1 MTGKM
6 QTRKK
11 GNAQGID
18 VSRYQG
24 NIDWKAVKAE
34 GISFAFIKASQGQ
47 RYVDPTFITNAKG
60 VRAAGILLGAYH
72 FVDAINVEAARA
84 EARHFAEVLKQV
96 GGGTALDLPPVMDYE
111 NNPGNLSK
119 TLISAVA
126 LAFLL
131 ELERLTGRKPIIYTG
146 NAFATNFN
154 ASLGGYKLWIAR
166 YSDTRVPSDT
176 VTWKRW
182 DIWQYSDSGKVAGIK
197 GNVDMNEFDGTTDEL
212 RRRFGA
218 AMPVQETESVTSGTF
233 RVNGKEAGKVLLY
246 GSKTY
251 VPLRSLANA
260 LGLSYRWDNTR
271 KEAYLNGTKLQTVQ
285 LVEDTTYVQLKPI
298 AEAYGGIVSW
308 DSKNKIASLKT
319 KGEK

>member
-1 MTGKM
+1 M
-6 QTRKK
+6 QQRNSR
-11 GNAQGID
+11 NAQGID

-24 NIDWKAVKAE
+24 KIDWKMVKAD

-47 RYVDPTFITNAKG
+47 RYVDPTFITNAKEAKKAG
-60 VRAAGILLGAYH
+60 VLLGAYH
-72 FVDAINVEAARA
+72 FLDATSVEAAKA
-84 EARHFAEVLKQV
+84 EARHFAEVLEQI
-96 GGGTALDLPPVMDYE
+96 GGAKALDLPAVMDYE

-146 NAFATNFN
+146 NAFAANFN

-182 DIWQYSDSGKVAGIK
+182 DIWQYSDSGKVTGIK
-197 GNVDMNEFDGTTDEL
+197 GNVDMNEYDGTADEL
-212 RRRFGA
+212 RKRFGA
-218 AMPVQETESVTSGTF
+218 VVPAQETESASGMF
-233 RVNGKEAGKVLLY
+233 RVNGKEAGKALLY
-246 GSKTY
+246 GSRTY

-260 LGLSYRWDNTR
+260 LGLSYRWDNAR
-271 KEAYLNGTKLQTVQ
+271 KEAYLNGVKLQTVQ
-285 LVEDTTYVQLKPI
+285 LVKDTAYVQLKPI
-298 AEAYGGIVSW
+298 AEAYGGVVSW
-308 DSKNKIASLKT
+308 DSKSKIASLKT
-319 KGEK
+319 KGKK

>member
-1 MTGKM
+1 M
-6 QTRKK
+6 QARKK

-24 NIDWKAVKAE
+24 KIDWKAVKAD

-47 RYVDPTFITNAKG
+47 LYVDPTFITNAKG
-60 VRAAGILLGAYH
+60 AKTAGVLLGAYH
-72 FVDAINVEAARA
+72 FLDATSVDAAKA
-84 EARHFAEVLKQV
+84 EARHFADVLDQV
-96 GGGTALDLPPVMDYE
+96 GGAKALELPAVMDYE
-111 NNPGNLSK
+111 NNPGKLSK

-146 NAFATNFN
+146 NAFAANFN
-154 ASLGGYKLWIAR
+154 ASLGGYPLWIAR

-182 DIWQYSDSGKVAGIK
+182 DVWQYSDSGKVAGIK
-197 GNVDMNEFDGTTDEL
+197 GNVDMNEYDGTADEL
-212 RRRFGA
+212 RKRFGA
-218 AMPVQETESVTSGTF
+218 VVPAQETESVTPGIF
-233 RVNGKEAGKVLLY
+233 RVNGKEAGRALLY
-246 GSKTY
+246 GSRTY

-260 LGLSYRWDNTR
+260 LSLSFRWDNTS
-271 KEAYLNGTKLQTVQ
+271 KDAYLNGAKLQTVQ
-285 LVEDTTYVQLKPI
+285 LVEGTAYVQLRPI
-298 AEAYGGIVSW
+298 ADAYGAVVSW

>member
-1 MTGKM
+1 M

-24 NIDWKAVKAE
+24 NIDWKVVKAD

-60 VRAAGILLGAYH
+60 ARAAGVLLGAYH
-72 FVDAINVEAARA
+72 FVDATSVEAAKA
-84 EARHFAEVLKQV
+84 EARHFAEVLEQI
-96 GGGTALDLPPVMDYE
+96 GGAKALDLPAVMDYE

-146 NAFATNFN
+146 NAFAANFN

-176 VTWKRW
+176 ATWKRW
-182 DIWQYSDSGKVAGIK
+182 DIWQYSDSGKIKGIA
-197 GNVDMNEFDGTTDEL
+197 GNVDLNEFDGTADEL
-212 RRRFGA
+212 RTRF
-218 AMPVQETESVTSGTF
+218 
-233 RVNGKEAGKVLLY
+233 
-246 GSKTY
+246 
-251 VPLRSLANA
+251 
-260 LGLSYRWDNTR
+260 
-271 KEAYLNGTKLQTVQ
+271 
-285 LVEDTTYVQLKPI
+285 
-298 AEAYGGIVSW
+298 
-308 DSKNKIASLKT
+308 NK
-319 KGEK
+319 KGENTVTEKQRDINKVSPWAADVWEEMTKNGYFDGTRPGAPITREEAAAALSRLRQNILKGDK

>member
-1 MTGKM
+1 M

>member
-1 MTGKM
+1 M
-6 QTRKK
+6 QQRNSR
-11 GNAQGID
+11 NAQGID

-24 NIDWKAVKAE
+24 KINWKAVKAD
-34 GISFAFIKASQGQ
+34 GISLAFVKASQGQ
-47 RYVDPTFITNAKG
+47 RYVDRTFIANVKRA
-60 VRAAGILLGAYH
+60 RAAGLLLGAYH
-72 FVDAINVEAARA
+72 FLDATSVDAAKA
-84 EARHFAEVLKQV
+84 EARHFADVLDQV
-96 GGGTALDLPPVMDYE
+96 GGAKVLELPAVMDYE
-111 NNPGNLSK
+111 NNPGKLSK

-154 ASLGGYKLWIAR
+154 ASLGGYPLWIAR

-197 GNVDMNEFDGTTDEL
+197 GNVDMNEYDGMANEL
-212 RRRFGA
+212 RKRFGA
-218 AMPVQETESVTSGTF
+218 VVPAQETESVTPCIFG
-233 RVNGKEAGKVLLY
+233 VNGKESGKALLY
-246 GSKTY
+246 GSRTY

-260 LGLSYRWDNTR
+260 LGLSYHWDNAR
-271 KEAYLNGTKLQTVQ
+271 KEAHLNGAKLQTVQ
-285 LVEDTTYVQLKPI
+285 LVEGTAYVQLRPI
-298 AEAYGGIVSW
+298 ADAYGAVVSW

>member
-1 MTGKM
+1 M

-24 NIDWKAVKAE
+24 NIDWNVVKTD
-34 GISFAFIKASQGQ
+34 GISFAIIKASQGQ
-47 RYVDPTFITNAKG
+47 RYVDPTFLPNAKG
-60 VRAAGILLGAYH
+60 AKAAGVLLGAYH
-72 FVDAINVEAARA
+72 FLDATSVDAAKG
-84 EARHFAEVLKQV
+84 EARYFADVLDQV
-96 GGGTALDLPPVMDYE
+96 GGAKALDLPAVMDYE

-131 ELERLTGRKPIIYTG
+131 ELERITGRKPIIYTG
-146 NAFATNFN
+146 NAFAANFN
-154 ASLGGYKLWIAR
+154 DSLGGYSLWIAR
-166 YSDTRVPSDT
+166 YSATRVPSDT

-197 GNVDMNEFDGTTDEL
+197 GNVDLNEFDGNTVKL
-212 RRRFGA
+212 RKRFGA
-218 AMPVQETESVTSGTF
+218 VMPVQETESVTSGTF
-233 RVNGKEAGKVLLY
+233 RINGKEVGTALLY
-246 GSKTY
+246 GSRTY

-260 LGLSYRWDNTR
+260 LGLSYRWDNAH
-271 KEAYLNGTKLQTVQ
+271 KEAYLNGFKLQTVQ
-285 LVEDTTYVQLKPI
+285 LVEGTAYVQLRPI
-298 AEAYGGIVSW
+298 ADAYGAVVSW

>member
-1 MTGKM
+1 M
-6 QTRKK
+6 QRRNSR
-11 GNAQGID
+11 NARGID

-24 NIDWKAVKAE
+24 KIDWKAVKAD

-60 VRAAGILLGAYH
+60 AKEAGVLLGAYH
-72 FVDAINVEAARA
+72 FLDATNVDAAKA
-84 EARHFAEVLKQV
+84 EAKHFADVLDQV
-96 GGGTALDLPPVMDYE
+96 GGVKTLDLPAVMDYE

-146 NAFATNFN
+146 NAFAANFN
-154 ASLGGYKLWIAR
+154 ASLGSYPLWIAR

-182 DIWQYSDSGKVAGIK
+182 DIWQYSDSGKVAGIR
-197 GNVDMNEFDGTTDEL
+197 GNVDMNEYNGTADEL
-212 RRRFGA
+212 RTRFTKQADASDKAGTVA
-218 AMPVQETESVTSGTF
+218 SGTF
-233 RVNGKEAGKVLLY
+233 IANGKEAGKALLY
-246 GSKTY
+246 GSRTY

-260 LGLSYRWDNTR
+260 LGLSYRWDNAR
-271 KEAYLNGTKLQTVQ
+271 KEAYLNRSKLQTVQ
-285 LVEDTTYVQLKPI
+285 LVEGTAYVQLRPI
-298 AEAYGGIVSW
+298 ADAYGAVVSW